1 MTLAIGVIGLGG
13 VSKYFVEAISAIPG
27 CTLVAACDTDEN
39 RRASLA
45 ERDVAVHAKPDDLLA
60 DSRVEAVVLCTPVA
74 THVEL
79 SGAAIAAGKHVC
91 CEKPLALSRSD
102 ASSLLE
108 LASSRGLTLF
118 TAFHRRYNKRLPLP
132 ASVSLDGLV
141 SVESRYYERI
151 DEHSEGA
158 DWYSL
163 PASAGGGCIVDNGP
177 NAYDVVRHLFG
188 NVSVEAGE
196 VVRSPDGAD
205 MKAVVH
211 GRVGTT
217 EVVIRLD
224 WGFDGERKDV
234 RARWRDGSELYVD
247 MLEGFVEFKSS
258 LAHEYVGVLE
268 DFATHVATR
277 RQDLLGLA
285 ATGWLEDTL
294 AIVREA
300 G

>member
-13 VSKYFVEAISAIPG
+13 VSKYFVEAISAVPG
-27 CTLVAACDTDEN
+27 CTLVSACDTDEN
-39 RRASLA
+39 RRASFA
-45 ERDVAVHAKPDDLLA
+45 ERDVAVYAQPDDLLA

-118 TAFHRRYNKRLPLP
+118 TAFHRRYNERLPLP

-188 NVSVEAGE
+188 NVGVEAGE
-196 VVRSPDGAD
+196 VVRSPGGAD

-211 GRVGTT
+211 GRVGSA
-217 EVVIRLD
+217 EVAIRLD

-234 RARWRDGSELYVD
+234 RARWRDGTELYVD
-247 MLEGFVEFKSS
+247 MLEGFVGFKSS

-277 RQDLLGLA
+277 RQDLFGLA
-285 ATGWLEDTL
+285 ATAWLEDALTT
-294 AIVREA
+294 VREA